1 MRRSLLRG
9 SERCGISVAVSTVSK
24 CMLAVS
30 SHCSICGNI
39 IKKQVTRLATNR
51 FRMIRVRLWEENVL
65 STQDWW
71 TWKYS
76 KRYLSKRL
84 TRNRVLNSKMSQLD
98 HFELKLFRIGS
109 INVTTKYVE
118 LVTVFYSD
126 GLRKSGCPNFQHLES
141 SFSMI
146 DLVQVWTR
154 SDQESEWP
162 VIYVRQYL

>member
-1 MRRSLLRG
+1 MRMSPLCC
-9 SERCGISVAVSTVSK
+9 SERCDTSARCVKMSQPRHNVRFAAKSSK
-24 CMLAVS
+24 AS
-30 SHCSICGNI
+30 DTAI
-39 IKKQVTRLATNR
+39 NR

-118 LVTVFYSD
+118 LVTAFYSD